1 MSITINSNADANAI
15 KLSGHAHD
23 QIIEFLKKKDQVIE
37 LKSRNSREAKIFA
50 IMVHL

>member
-15 KLSGHAHD
+15 KLSGHA
-23 QIIEFLKKKDQVIE
+23 QDQVIE